1 MKWNLP
7 SCNKPLKCRLKN
19 INPGTYFLNFTILQY
34 RIIPTISPGAYIIP
48 RPFWGSYFRKGLSME
63 RNLRFKLD
71 WASLIVGRTFTAFAL
86 FTLHLTSNFQVQ
98 ATGGLYLEGRLNGG
112 FFVLRVW
119 GAYIW
124 RGLYM
129 KRLVFGILRY
139 TAMGCTEV
147 CWLLLHVHALSL
159 TT

>member
-34 RIIPTISPGAYIIP
+34 RIIPKISPGAYIIP
-48 RPFWGSYFRKGLSME
+48 RPFWGAYFRKGLSME

-139 TAMGCTEV
+139 TPMGCTEV

>member
-1 MKWNLP
+1 
-7 SCNKPLKCRLKN
+7 
-19 INPGTYFLNFTILQY
+19 
-34 RIIPTISPGAYIIP
+34 
-48 RPFWGSYFRKGLSME
+48 ME

-98 ATGGLYLEGRLNGG
+98 APGGLYLGGRLNGG

-159 TT
+159 ST